1 MAAQGVIQYWQVS
14 NTICVRLSRD
24 LAEWLEEEAR
34 KTGVS
39 QGAIVRNHLERER
52 RGGASKPF
60 MRLAGAV
67 RGPRNLS
74 TKEGF
79 SRS

>member
-1 MAAQGVIQYWQVS
+1 
-14 NTICVRLSRD
+14 LSHD
-24 LAEWLEEEAR
+24 LAEWLEAEAK

-60 MRLAGAV
+60 MRLAGAI
-67 RGPRNLS
+67 RGPKNLS
-74 TKEGF
+74 TRKGF